1 MSLTNES
8 ILADMSKVRTDKLA
22 NHFDRKR
29 KLFPYMAG
37 LTDEQLKE
45 QYDDD
50 VSCFQRKVGTTLEHI
65 VESGLKKRGMRFGTQ
80 VNLNKDGIIVGL
92 GKKRGCTVPD
102 FVFPTPVVGTYIGDY
117 IVMSLKTSSRE
128 RAKLD
133 GYFRT
138 HVPKLFLYASLSDDY
153 PHPEDFGESPTRK
166 LVCATPKKEDA
177 RMFKLGFE
185 DIEATVLTCISECSS
200 R

>member
-1 MSLTNES
+1 MTELTNETV
-8 ILADMSKVRTDKLA
+8 LADMSKVRADKLA
-22 NHFDRKR
+22 NHFERKL

-37 LTDEQLKE
+37 LTYAQMKE

-50 VSCFQRKVGTTLEHI
+50 VSCFQQKVGTTLEHI
-65 VESGLKKRGMRFGTQ
+65 VESGLKKRGMLFGTQ
-80 VNLNKDGIIVGL
+80 VQLNKDGIIVGV
-92 GKKRGCTVPD
+92 GKKRGCTKPD

-153 PHPEDFGESPTRK
+153 PHPEDFDEGPTRK
-166 LVCATPKKEDA
+166 LICATPRKNDT
-177 RMFKLGFE
+177 RQFKLGFE
-185 DIEATVLTCISECSS
+185 DIEATVLAAL
-200 R
+200 